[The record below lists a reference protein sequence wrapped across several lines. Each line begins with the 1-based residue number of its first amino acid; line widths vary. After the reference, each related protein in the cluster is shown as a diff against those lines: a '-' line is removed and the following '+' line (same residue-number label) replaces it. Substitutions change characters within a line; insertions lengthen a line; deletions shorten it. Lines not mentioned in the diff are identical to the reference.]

1 MARKHAFLIAI
12 FLGLAAAVGAVAAI
26 NTARLAGPQA
36 RAVSTQSQSA
46 QLQRRSHLLNS
57 EAASLQRALA
67 KRPPKLPKVPA
78 FSTAGTS
85 ASAAIAAPIAAP
97 TSAPTP
103 RVQYVRPAPVII
115 VKHRSHEGDD
125 HEGGDDGGGSDD

>member
-26 NTARLAGPQA
+26 NTARLGGPQA
-36 RAVSTQSQSA
+36 KAVSTQSQSA
-46 QLQRRSHLLNS
+46 QLQRRSRLLNS
-57 EAASLQRALA
+57 QAASLRRALA
-67 KRPPKLPKVPA
+67 KRPPRLPKVPA
-78 FSTAGTS
+78 FSTAVRS
-85 ASAAIAAPIAAP
+85 ASAP
-97 TSAPTP
+97 TSAPAP

-115 VKHRSHEGDD
+115 VKHRSPEGDD

>member
-12 FLGLAAAVGAVAAI
+12 FLGLAAAIGAVAAI
-26 NTARLAGPQA
+26 NTARLGGPQA
-36 RAVSTQSQSA
+36 KAVSAQSQSA
-46 QLQRRSHLLNS
+46 QLQRRSRLLNS
-57 EAASLQRALA
+57 QAASLRRALA

-78 FSTAGTS
+78 FSTAGTPVS
-85 ASAAIAAPIAAP
+85 TR
-97 TSAPTP
+97 TSAPAP

>member
-12 FLGLAAAVGAVAAI
+12 FLGLAAAIGAVAAI
-26 NTARLAGPQA
+26 NTARLGGPQA
-36 RAVSTQSQSA
+36 KAVSARSQSA
-46 QLQRRSHLLNS
+46 QLQRRSRLLS
-57 EAASLQRALA
+57 SQAASLRRALA

-78 FSTAGTS
+78 FTTAGTP
-85 ASAAIAAPIAAP
+85 ASTP
-97 TSAPTP
+97 TSAPAP

>member
-12 FLGLAAAVGAVAAI
+12 FLGLAAAIGAVAAI
-26 NTARLAGPQA
+26 NTARLGGPQA
-36 RAVSTQSQSA
+36 KAVSAQSQSA

-57 EAASLQRALA
+57 QAASLRRALA

-78 FSTAGTS
+78 FRTAGTPAS
-85 ASAAIAAPIAAP
+85 TPASAPA
-97 TSAPTP
+97 P

>member
-12 FLGLAAAVGAVAAI
+12 FLGLAAAIGAVAAI
-26 NTARLAGPQA
+26 NTARLGGPQA
-36 RAVSTQSQSA
+36 KAVSARSQSA
-46 QLQRRSHLLNS
+46 QLQRRSRLLDS
-57 EAASLQRALA
+57 QAASLRRALA

-78 FSTAGTS
+78 FSTAGTP
-85 ASAAIAAPIAAP
+85 ASTP
-97 TSAPTP
+97 TSAPAP